1 MFDKIKTRLSK
12 EAVEA
17 TKTEV
22 SRQIKAQTQHIET
35 YIPAAFAVLSGVS
48 AIVSMSKTR
57 PLQSAAGKWI
67 NIENYGEIH
76 IHPDDIT
83 KGVFTNGRR

>member
-1 MFDKIKTRLSK
+1 MFDNLKARLSK

-35 YIPAAFAVLSGVS
+35 YIPVVLTVFSGVS
-48 AIVSMSKTR
+48 AIISISKARQTGA
-57 PLQSAAGKWI
+57 SGKWI

-83 KGVFTNGRR
+83 KGVFNNGRR